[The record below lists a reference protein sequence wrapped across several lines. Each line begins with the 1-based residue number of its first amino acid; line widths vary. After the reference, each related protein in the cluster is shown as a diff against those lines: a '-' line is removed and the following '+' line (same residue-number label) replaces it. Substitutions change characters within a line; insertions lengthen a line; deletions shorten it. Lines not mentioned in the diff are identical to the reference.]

1 MKEVVPEQD
10 FVTNPS
16 LQGSGGRMEWLDCLR
31 GLSAFAIVLFHVR
44 VTLWAGARAV
54 VSGPEYWWVDRAA
67 AWLTLPFPFLGSTV
81 MLFFVVSGFAIHY
94 PNAARDTPLA
104 IGRYALRRCLRI
116 WPAYL
121 VAVVLTVVAEQMAAG
136 ATGIAP
142 SPLQKAQTTAAMLQN
157 YVSPVGQLAGNPS
170 LWSLPVEVELY
181 AAYPVLLWL
190 WRQFGLKWVLAV
202 VTVTSAS
209 AAAALWLG
217 HRWPMHNFAK
227 YWVIWFA
234 GALLADWVKRRAV
247 PPWCRW
253 YGFTAIA
260 GGAVAMGCR
269 WAGVHVG
276 FEHFIWGLT
285 YFLLMLWVANHP
297 TAPARVPGWLRRA
310 MGFLG
315 QISYS
320 LYLVHY
326 PIFLVLGAW
335 WVGAF
340 GRKPVSV
347 FVPLIASLSPIAA
360 AYVLWRLVEQPSQS
374 LGRQSTRLAQG
385 SLAASKVAVG

>member
-1 MKEVVPEQD
+1 MGPQQD
-10 FVTNPS
+10 SVANPNH
-16 LQGSGGRMEWLDCLR
+16 QVSGERFEWLDCLR
-31 GLSAFAIVLFHVR
+31 GLSALAIVLFHVR
-44 VTLWAGARAV
+44 VTLWIGARAV
-54 VSGPEYWWVDRAA
+54 VSGPEYGWVDRAA
-67 AWLTLPFPFLGSTV
+67 AWMTLPFPVLGSTV

-94 PNAARDTPLA
+94 PNAASDTRLA
-104 IGRYALRRCLRI
+104 LGGYALRRCLRI

-121 VAVVLTVVAEQMAAG
+121 VAVVLTVVAEHVAAG
-136 ATGIAP
+136 VTGIAP
-142 SPLQKAQTTAAMLQN
+142 SPPQKAQTTAAMLQN
-157 YVSPVGQLAGNPS
+157 YISPVGQLSGNPS

-190 WRQFGLKWVLAV
+190 WRQFGLKWVIAL
-202 VTVTSAS
+202 VTVTSMS

-217 HRWPMHNFAK
+217 HQWPMHNFAK

-234 GALLADWVKRRAV
+234 GALLADWVKTRTV

-253 YGFTAIA
+253 YGVAAIA
-260 GGAVAMGCR
+260 GGAVVMGCR

-276 FEHFIWGLT
+276 FEHFVWGAI
-285 YFLLMLWVANHP
+285 YFLLMLWAANHP
-297 TAPARVPGWLRRA
+297 TAPARMPGWLRRA
-310 MGFLG
+310 TGFLG

-335 WVGAF
+335 WVAAF
-340 GRKPVSV
+340 GQKPVSV
-347 FVPLIASLSPIAA
+347 FVPLIAALIPIPAA
-360 AYVLWRLVEQPSQS
+360 FVLWRLVERPSQS
-374 LGRQSTRLAQG
+374 LGRQSTHLPQG